1 MKKACLSSSEAR
13 IRQYKDKL
21 QFNPAWSNK
30 WPWMEYSEDQ
40 GGMFCSVCKKHGK
53 IPVQARGAWV
63 QRPISNWVKATELLS
78 KHANS
83 DWHKTAVEKSVLA
96 DAAEQ
101 QGDIMQ
107 QIERISEDE
116 KRRNLI
122 VVKKLVRSLYFLVK
136 HRIPHTTT
144 FNDIVTL
151 QIENGDKELEQHRNL
166 CARNASYMSNI
177 TVAEFLTSISFHI
190 EQKLLDQL
198 RNSKFLSIMA
208 DESTDV
214 SSYEEMSICAR
225 WIQEG
230 KPVEHFLGI
239 LRAHETDAQSL
250 TKYLLDFIRDK
261 NIDINAIRGL
271 GFDGT
276 NTMSG
281 ARTGVQRRVRVH
293 APSALYVHCRC
304 HQLQLASVHAA
315 DNHQEVKRVFGTL
328 LTMWKTFHYS
338 PKKAEKLSEI
348 QQILDQPEL
357 KVLQP
362 SDTRWLARERCVQA
376 VRRTLPSLALTFQQI
391 YDDRGDAEAYGLA
404 KLICTYKFVACLYM
418 LCDVLHTIAKLQSAL
433 QAKSLDL
440 ASVPCMVETTISRL
454 QELKDNP
461 STSTWFIEHDNVF
474 SDPNQLGD
482 YNIVPT
488 EAEKGQF
495 MARIFKPYIQSVI
508 DNITKRLESSE
519 LYSCFSIFDP
529 KLLPKNAADLS
540 EYGI

>member
-1 MKKACLSSSEAR
+1 
-13 IRQYKDKL
+13 
-21 QFNPAWSNK
+21 
-30 WPWMEYSEDQ
+30 
-40 GGMFCSVCKKHGK
+40 
-53 IPVQARGAWV
+53 
-63 QRPISNWVKATELLS
+63 
-78 KHANS
+78 
-83 DWHKTAVEKSVLA
+83 
-96 DAAEQ
+96 
-101 QGDIMQ
+101 
-107 QIERISEDE
+107 
-116 KRRNLI
+116 
-122 VVKKLVRSLYFLVK
+122 
-136 HRIPHTTT
+136 
-144 FNDIVTL
+144 
-151 QIENGDKELEQHRNL
+151 
-166 CARNASYMSNI
+166 MSNI

-357 KVLQP
+357 KVLKP

-440 ASVPCMVETTISRL
+440 ASVPCMVESTISRL

-529 KLLPKNAADLS
+529 KLLPKNVADLS
-540 EYGI
+540 EYGILKLQKLIDFYGQQQSVTFESQTGVLKPDVDREETAGEWKFFRRVLYKEYKELSFNEVCHRLLTNETLKAAFPNLVLLVTIASTLPVSTATVERSFSDMKLIKTRLRNRLGDQTLDHAMRVCIEGPETLSSTDLDEIIQHWKAQKPRRISL